1 MADPGTLPGGV
12 PSPAYCYDLDEVRR
26 SHQRLRRAL
35 PKPSHLYYSLKAN
48 PHPAI
53 ITALRQA
60 GCRAEVSSPGEM
72 QAALDCGVPPAE
84 IIFTA
89 PGKPDSAV
97 ASAVAAGVGLISVDS
112 PRALDQVNVVASAL
126 GRQASCLLRVN
137 DTSPAPGQAM
147 TMTGEASQFG
157 ADVEWVLGEPWRFSS
172 RPAARVA
179 GLHLFMGSNVAGEDD
194 LIAQFAQAAGTA
206 RRLAGTGAVAV
217 EMLDLGGGFGAPFAR
232 HGDLPAFPTL
242 AARLER
248 LLDEQFPHW
257 RDGRP
262 AVAFE
267 SGRYLTATCGT
278 LLCRVLDVKRSHG
291 RPVVVLESGINHL
304 GGMSGMRRLP
314 PILPD
319 LDGAPADGAASDS
332 APSDG
337 AANGEPMR
345 GAIVS
350 GPLCTPLDTWTK
362 AAALAAQPGQ
372 LVRVPNVGAY
382 GLTASLL
389 AFLSHP
395 APAEVIIDG
404 GEITHVSRLTVTR
417 EVVSEGR
424 VTAR

>member
-1 MADPGTLPGGV
+1 MADTPLDLPDGV
-12 PSPAYCYDLDEVRR
+12 PTPAYCYDLDEVRR
-26 SHQRLRRAL
+26 SHQLLLRAL
-35 PKPSHLYYSLKAN
+35 PVPSHLYYSLKAN

-60 GCRAEVSSPGEM
+60 GCRAEVSSPAEL

-89 PGKPDSAV
+89 PGKQDSAV
-97 ASAVAAGVGLISVDS
+97 AAALLAGAGLISVDS
-112 PRALDQVNVVASAL
+112 PVALDQVSAVASAL
-126 GRQASCLLRVN
+126 GRRARCLLRVN
-137 DTSPAPGQAM
+137 DTRPAPGQAM

-157 ADVEWVLGEPWRFSS
+157 ADVEWVLAQPRRFAS
-172 RPAARVA
+172 RPAAEVA
-179 GLHLFMGSNVAGEDD
+179 GLHLFMGSNAAGEDA
-194 LIAQFAQAAGTA
+194 LIAQFAQAAATA
-206 RRLAGTGAVAV
+206 RRLADAGAVTV
-217 EMLDLGGGFGAPFAR
+217 EVLDLGGGFGAPFACQ
-232 HGDLPAFPTL
+232 GDLPVFPTL

-248 LLDEQFPHW
+248 LLDEEFPQW
-257 RDGRP
+257 RGGRP

-304 GGMSGMRRLP
+304 GGMSGLRRLP
-314 PILPD
+314 PIQPD
-319 LDGAPADGAASDS
+319 LVGGAAD
-332 APSDG
+332 
-337 AANGEPMR
+337 GEPMR
-345 GAIVS
+345 EAIVG

-362 AAALAAQPGQ
+362 NGTLAARPGQ
-372 LVRVPNVGAY
+372 LLRVPNVGAY
-382 GLTASLL
+382 GLTASLV

-404 GEITHVSRLTVTR
+404 GQVSHVSRLTVTR
-417 EVVSEGR
+417 EVVCEGS